1 MVLEILS
8 RPGAFLF
15 FSFDIAEVIS
25 FDAADPNNYRGITI
39 TSSVGKVFNS
49 ILNKR
54 LDSFLKQNNIR
65 HHQIYVLQRY
75 NLQPMT
81 VDICHETDR
90 N

>member
-8 RPGAFLF
+8 RPG
-15 FSFDIAEVIS
+15 D
-25 FDAADPNNYRGITI
+25 YRGITI

-49 ILNKR
+49 ILNER
-54 LDSFLKQNNIR
+54 LDSFLKQNNIIDDCQIGFTR
-65 HHQIYVLQRY
+65 KAHSQNSWVIYVLQRY
-75 NLQPMT
+75 NLQPMI